1 MDVDDQSPM
10 HCNRSR
16 TVKFSNVEIIELPYT
31 LGDNPSVSGGP
42 PVSASWISQKR
53 TSLDLDFFEQYRP
66 PRRNKSAL
74 HLTKE
79 ARKEL

>member
-1 MDVDDQSPM
+1 MASFK
-10 HCNRSR
+10 RSR
-16 TVKFSNVEIIELPYT
+16 CVQFSFVEIIELPYT

-42 PVSASWISQKR
+42 PVAASWQSQKR
-53 TSLDLDFFEQYRP
+53 TSLDLEFFELYRP

-74 HLTKE
+74 HLSKE